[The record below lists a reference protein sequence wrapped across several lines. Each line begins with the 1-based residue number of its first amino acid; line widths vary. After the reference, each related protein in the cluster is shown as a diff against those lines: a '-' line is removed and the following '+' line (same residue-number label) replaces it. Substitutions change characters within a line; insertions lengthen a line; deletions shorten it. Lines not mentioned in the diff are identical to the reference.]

1 MKHLIISLAFVLTGC
16 GGGSEPEPAKML
28 VQLSADTELPS
39 PFVIGPTPAQPSL
52 VGVGPGDFVPFV
64 IGPTNTQVV
73 VGPTPVQP
81 SLVVVGPT
89 VSFVAGPVVG
99 PVAVVTTPVVST
111 RPNTPEP
118 NWCTDGFVIGP
129 CVQRCQP
136 NQVVIGPC

>member
-52 VGVGPGDFVPFV
+52 VGVGPGNLAPFV
-64 IGPTNTQVV
+64 IGPTNTQ
-73 VGPTPVQP
+73 
-81 SLVVVGPT
+81 VVVGPT

-111 RPNTPEP
+111 QPNTPEP